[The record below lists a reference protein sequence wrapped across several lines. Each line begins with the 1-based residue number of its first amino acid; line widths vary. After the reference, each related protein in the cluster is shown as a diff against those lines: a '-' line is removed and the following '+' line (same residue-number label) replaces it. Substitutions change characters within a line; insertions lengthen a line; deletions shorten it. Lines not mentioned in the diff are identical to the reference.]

1 MLLVL
6 GDDTMPIKIKRQTKK
21 HSIYKAVDNWIDSC
35 QEKGLKPAS
44 IETYRDKID
53 EFLDYTGDIYVEDLN
68 DNLVQDFKY
77 YLKNEHHF
85 KPGSTNT
92 YFRCVNVF
100 MKYLHNTYNL
110 ELYHIDYIKENK
122 TIKPVFTDAEIK
134 RLCVQPDINTTC
146 YSELRTYV
154 AVMIAVNTGARISS
168 VANIR
173 KQDIDMRERT
183 ITFTHSKNGRQFKLP
198 VPKSVINAIDF
209 YYESVDIEDYL
220 FLNSDNGQPLTGK
233 QLGSS
238 FRKYCA
244 NRNIKTTTSFHSLR
258 RWYSIKLLQQTKNIH
273 LVKTVLQHSNIATT
287 EKYIASL
294 GITQYNN
301 TLKDIDLL
309 KGLKG

>member
-1 MLLVL
+1 MA
-6 GDDTMPIKIKRQTKK
+6 IKIKRQTNKRP
-21 HSIYKAVDNWIDSC
+21 IYQALDKWLESC
-35 QEKGLKPAS
+35 EEKGLKPAS
-44 IETYRDKID
+44 VETYREKGM
-53 EFLDYTGDIYVEDLN
+53 EFLDYTGDIYVEDLTQEFL
-68 DNLVQDFKY
+68 DNYKS
-77 YLKNEHHF
+77 YLKEVHNF
-85 KPGSTNT
+85 SAGSTNT
-92 YFRCVNVF
+92 YYRVVNTF
-100 MKYLHNTYNL
+100 MKFIHETYNM
-110 ELYHIDYIKENK
+110 ELFHIDYIKENK

-146 YSELRTYV
+146 YSELRTWI

-183 ITFTHSKNGRQFKLP
+183 ITFTHSKNGREFKLP
-198 VPKSVINAIDF
+198 VSKAVINAIEF

-294 GITQYNN
+294 GISQYNN

>member
-53 EFLDYTGDIYVEDLN
+53 EFLDYTGDIYVEDLD

>member
-1 MLLVL
+1 M
-6 GDDTMPIKIKRQTKK
+6 IKIKRQTKK
-21 HSIYKAVDNWIDSC
+21 HSIYKAVDDWIDSC

-53 EFLDYTGDIYVEDLN
+53 EFLDYTGDIYVEDLD

-85 KPGSTNT
+85 KAGSTNT

-110 ELYHIDYIKENK
+110 ELFHIDYIKENK

-146 YSELRTYV
+146 YSELRTWV

-220 FLNSDNGQPLTGK
+220 FLNSDNGQTLTGK

-258 RWYSIKLLQQTKNIH
+258 RWYSVKLLQQTKNIH

-301 TLKDIDLL
+301 TLKDLDLL

>member
-1 MLLVL
+1 
-6 GDDTMPIKIKRQTKK
+6 MPIKIKRATKK
-21 HSIYKAVDNWIDSC
+21 TSIYKAVDDWIDSC
-35 QEKGLKPAS
+35 QEKGLKSAS

-53 EFLDYTGDIYVEDLN
+53 EFLNYTGDVYVEDLTSEFI
-68 DNLVQDFKY
+68 DDFRY
-77 YLKNEHHF
+77 YLKNEHNF
-85 KPGSTNT
+85 KAGSTNT

-110 ELYHIDYIKENK
+110 ELFHIDYIKENK

-146 YSELRTYV
+146 YSELRTWV

-198 VPKSVINAIDF
+198 VPKSVINAIEF
-209 YYESVDIEDYL
+209 YYECVDIEDYL
-220 FLNSDNGQPLTGK
+220 FLNSDNGKPLTGK

-258 RWYSIKLLQQTKNIH
+258 RWYSVKLLQQTKNIH

-294 GITQYNN
+294 GISQYNN
-301 TLKDIDLL
+301 TLKDLDLL

>member
-1 MLLVL
+1 
-6 GDDTMPIKIKRQTKK
+6 MPIKIKRATKK
-21 HSIYKAVDNWIDSC
+21 TSIYKAVDNWIDSC

-53 EFLDYTGDIYVEDLN
+53 EFLDYTGDIYVEDLD

-85 KPGSTNT
+85 KAGSTNT

-110 ELYHIDYIKENK
+110 ELFHIDYIKENK

-146 YSELRTYV
+146 YSELRTWV

-198 VPKSVINAIDF
+198 VSKAVINAIEF

-301 TLKDIDLL
+301 TLKDLDLL

>member
-1 MLLVL
+1 MA
-6 GDDTMPIKIKRQTKK
+6 IKIKRQTKK

-53 EFLDYTGDIYVEDLN
+53 EFLDYTGDVYVEDLD

-146 YSELRTYV
+146 YSELRTWI

-198 VPKSVINAIDF
+198 VPKSVINAIEF

-273 LVKTVLQHSNIATT
+273 LVKTVLNHSSITTT

-301 TLKDIDLL
+301 TLKDLDLL

>member
-1 MLLVL
+1 MA
-6 GDDTMPIKIKRQTKK
+6 IKIKRQTKK
-21 HSIYKAVDNWIDSC
+21 TSIYKAVDDWIESC

-53 EFLDYTGDIYVEDLN
+53 EFLNYTGDIYVEDLT
-68 DNLVQDFKY
+68 DETVQDFKY
-77 YLKNEHHF
+77 YLKNEHNF
-85 KPGSTNT
+85 RAGSTNT
-92 YFRCVNVF
+92 YFRVVNVF
-100 MKYLHNTYNL
+100 MKYLSNRYNI
-110 ELYHIDYIKENK
+110 ELCHIDYMKENK

-146 YSELRTYV
+146 YSELRTWV
-154 AVMIAVNTGARISS
+154 AVIIAVNTGARISS

-198 VPKSVINAIDF
+198 VPKSVISAIDF

-273 LVKTVLQHSNIATT
+273 LVKSVLQHSNIATT

-294 GITQYNN
+294 GIQEYSA
-301 TLKDIDLL
+301 TLKDLDLL
-309 KGLKG
+309 KVLKG

>member
-1 MLLVL
+1 MIK
-6 GDDTMPIKIKRQTKK
+6 MPIKIKRATKK
-21 HSIYKAVDNWIDSC
+21 TSIYKAVDNWIDSC

-53 EFLDYTGDIYVEDLN
+53 EFLDYTGDIYVEDLD

-110 ELYHIDYIKENK
+110 ELFHIDYIKENK

-146 YSELRTYV
+146 YSELRTWI

-198 VPKSVINAIDF
+198 VSKSVINAIDF

-301 TLKDIDLL
+301 TLKDLDLL

>member
-1 MLLVL
+1 MA
-6 GDDTMPIKIKRQTKK
+6 IKIKRQTKK
-21 HSIYKAVDNWIDSC
+21 HSIYKAVDDWIDSC

-53 EFLDYTGDIYVEDLN
+53 EFLDYTGDIYVEDLD

-110 ELYHIDYIKENK
+110 ELFHIDYIKENK

-146 YSELRTYV
+146 YSELRTWV

-198 VPKSVINAIDF
+198 VSKSVINAIDF

-220 FLNSDNGQPLTGK
+220 FLNSDNGKPLTGK

-301 TLKDIDLL
+301 TLKDLDLL

>member
-1 MLLVL
+1 MA
-6 GDDTMPIKIKRQTKK
+6 IKIKRQTKK
-21 HSIYKAVDNWIDSC
+21 HSIYKAVDDWIDSC

-53 EFLDYTGDIYVEDLN
+53 EFLDYTGDVYVEDLD

-85 KPGSTNT
+85 KAGSTNT

-110 ELYHIDYIKENK
+110 ELFHIDYIKENK

-146 YSELRTYV
+146 YSELRTWV

-183 ITFTHSKNGRQFKLP
+183 ITFTHSKNGREFKLP
-198 VPKSVINAIDF
+198 TSKSVINAIEF

-301 TLKDIDLL
+301 TLKDLDLL

>member
-1 MLLVL
+1 
-6 GDDTMPIKIKRQTKK
+6 MPIKIKRATKK
-21 HSIYKAVDNWIDSC
+21 TSIYKAVDNWIDSC

-53 EFLDYTGDIYVEDLN
+53 EFLDYTGDIYVEDLD

-110 ELYHIDYIKENK
+110 ELFHIDYIKENK

-146 YSELRTYV
+146 YSELRTWI

-198 VPKSVINAIDF
+198 VSKSVINAIDF

-301 TLKDIDLL
+301 TLKDLDLL